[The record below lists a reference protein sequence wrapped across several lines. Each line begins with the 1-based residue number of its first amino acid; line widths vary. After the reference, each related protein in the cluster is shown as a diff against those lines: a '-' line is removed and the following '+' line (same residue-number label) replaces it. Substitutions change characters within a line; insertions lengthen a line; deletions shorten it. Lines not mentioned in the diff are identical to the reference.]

1 VTSPKLST
9 SDEFSWLLSSFTR
22 GTPGAAHTVVV
33 SSDGLLLS
41 GSDSLPRDRAD
52 QLAAVVSGLQSLTN
66 GAATLFEG
74 GEVDQTVV
82 EMRRGLLL
90 TMTVSEGSCLAVL
103 ASPDS
108 DIGVLAYEM
117 TALRQKV
124 GRLLTPELRTNVES
138 TP

>member
-1 VTSPKLST
+1 MTTANPSAP
-9 SDEFSWLLSSFTR
+9 DEFTWLLSSFTR

-41 GSDSLPRDRAD
+41 ASDSLPRDRAD
-52 QLAAVVSGLQSLTN
+52 QLSAVVSGLQSLTS
-66 GAATLFEG
+66 GAAALFEG

-82 EMRRGLLL
+82 EMRRGLMV

-117 TALRQKV
+117 MALRQKV
-124 GRLLTPELRTNVES
+124 GRLLTPELRTSAES
-138 TP
+138 AS

>member
-1 VTSPKLST
+1 VTSPQLST

-66 GAATLFEG
+66 GAASLFEG

-117 TALRQKV
+117 MALRQKV
-124 GRLLTPELRTNVES
+124 GRLLTPELRTNLEP

>member
-1 VTSPKLST
+1 MTSTDLAKA
-9 SDEFSWLLSSFTR
+9 DEFDWLITSFTR
-22 GTPGAAHTVVV
+22 KTPGAAHTVVV

-41 GSDSLPRDRAD
+41 ASDSIPRDRAE
-52 QLAAVVSGLQSLTN
+52 QLAAVVSGLQSLTK
-66 GAATLFEG
+66 GAATIFEG

-90 TMTVSEGSCLAVL
+90 LMTVSEGSCLAVL

-117 TALRQKV
+117 AALQGKV
-124 GRLLTPELRTNVES
+124 GKLLTPELRASLKSVL
-138 TP
+138 

>member
-1 VTSPKLST
+1 VTSTDLST
-9 SDEFSWLLSSFTR
+9 SDEFAWLLSSFTKD
-22 GTPGAAHTVVV
+22 TPGAAHTVVV

-52 QLAAVVSGLQSLTN
+52 QLAAVVSGLQSLTK
-66 GAATLFEG
+66 GAASLFDG

-103 ASPDS
+103 ASPES

-117 TALRQKV
+117 MSLRQKV
-124 GRLLTPELRTNVES
+124 GRLLTPELRAGAEP

>member
-1 VTSPKLST
+1 VTSPQLST

-117 TALRQKV
+117 MALRQKV
-124 GRLLTPELRTNVES
+124 GRLLTPEVRTNLEP

>member
-1 VTSPKLST
+1 VTSPNLST
-9 SDEFSWLLSSFTR
+9 SDEFAWLLSSFTR

-66 GAATLFEG
+66 GAASLFEG

-90 TMTVSEGSCLAVL
+90 TMTVSKGSCLAVL

-117 TALRQKV
+117 MALRQKV

-138 TP
+138 AP

>member
-1 VTSPKLST
+1 MTSANPST
-9 SDEFSWLLSSFTR
+9 PDEFTWLLSSFTR

-41 GSDSLPRDRAD
+41 ASDSLPRDRAD
-52 QLAAVVSGLQSLTN
+52 QLSAVVSGLQSLTN

-82 EMRRGLLL
+82 EMRRGLLV

-117 TALRQKV
+117 MALRQKV
-124 GRLLTPELRTNVES
+124 GRLLTPELRTNAES
-138 TP
+138 AP

>member
-1 VTSPKLST
+1 MTSANLST
-9 SDEFSWLLSSFTR
+9 SDEFTWLLSSFTR

-33 SSDGLLLS
+33 SSDGLLLNA
-41 GSDSLPRDRAD
+41 SDSLPRDRAD
-52 QLAAVVSGLQSLTN
+52 QLAAVVSGLQSLTR

-103 ASPDS
+103 AAPDS

-124 GRLLTPELRTNVES
+124 GRLLTPDLRTSVR
-138 TP
+138 PAP

>member
-1 VTSPKLST
+1 VTSANLST
-9 SDEFSWLLSSFTR
+9 SDEFTWLLSSFTR
-22 GTPGAAHTVVV
+22 ATPGAAHTVVV

-41 GSDSLPRDRAD
+41 ASDSLPRDRAD
-52 QLAAVVSGLQSLTN
+52 QLSAVVSGLQSLTK

-117 TALRQKV
+117 MSLRQKV
-124 GRLLTPELRTNVES
+124 GRLLTPELRTSLES
-138 TP
+138 AP

>member
-1 VTSPKLST
+1 MTTPNLSE
-9 SDEFSWLLSSFTR
+9 SDEFTWLLSSFTR
-22 GTPGAAHTVVV
+22 GTPGAAHTAVV

-41 GSDSLPRDRAD
+41 ASDSIPRDRAD
-52 QLAAVVSGLQSLTN
+52 QLAAVVSGLQSLTK

-82 EMRRGLLL
+82 EMRRGLLV

-117 TALRQKV
+117 MALRQKV
-124 GRLLTPELRTNVES
+124 GRLLTPELRTSLES
-138 TP
+138 AP

>member
-1 VTSPKLST
+1 VTTPQLTT
-9 SDEFSWLLSSFTR
+9 SDEFGWLLSSFTR

-117 TALRQKV
+117 MALRQKV
-124 GRLLTPELRTNVES
+124 GRLLTPELRTNLEP

>member
-1 VTSPKLST
+1 MTSPKLST
-9 SDEFSWLLSSFTR
+9 SDEFTWLLSSFTR

-41 GSDSLPRDRAD
+41 ASDSLPRDRAD
-52 QLAAVVSGLQSLTN
+52 QLSAVVSGLQSLTN
-66 GAATLFEG
+66 GAAVLFEG

-124 GRLLTPELRTNVES
+124 GRLLTPALRTDVEA

>member
-1 VTSPKLST
+1 MTSLNLST
-9 SDEFSWLLSSFTR
+9 SDEFTWLLSSFTR

-66 GAATLFEG
+66 GAANLFEG

-117 TALRQKV
+117 MALRQKV
-124 GRLLTPELRTNVES
+124 GRLLTPELRANVES
-138 TP
+138 AP